1 MSKTKNN
8 GIDLAREIIAM
19 TQEYNRV
26 ITARNNEIKAL
37 EEEVRYHKRR
47 EEAAVKCKEEL
58 RHDLEMEIDKLRGTL
73 ETVTDIICRHIRH
86 SGNQLYIESLWDWE
100 ADYSSIIN
108 VLEIDANILDINV
121 SGVESEDNENED

>member
-37 EEEVRYHKRR
+37 EQEVRYHKMR
-47 EEAAVKCKEEL
+47 EDGARKSADEL
-58 RHDLEMEIDKLRGTL
+58 RHDLEMEIEKLRGTL
-73 ETVTDIICRHIRH
+73 ETVTDLICRHIIH

-100 ADYSSIIN
+100 NDYHTLIN
-108 VLEIDANILDINV
+108 TLDITVGV
-121 SGVESEDNENED
+121 SEVTESEDKKENED

>member
-37 EEEVRYHKRR
+37 EEEVRYRKIR

-58 RHDLEMEIDKLRGTL
+58 RHDLEMEIEKLRGTL
-73 ETVTDIICRHIRH
+73 ETVTDIICRHIKH
-86 SGNQLYIESLWDWE
+86 NGNQIYIESLWEWE
-100 ADYSSIIN
+100 ADYSNIIN
-108 VLEIDANILDINV
+108 VLEIDTSVFDLNV
-121 SGVESEDNENED
+121 SCVESEDDENED

>member
-26 ITARNNEIKAL
+26 ITARNNDIKAL
-37 EEEVRYHKRR
+37 EQEVRYHKNR
-47 EEAAVKCKEEL
+47 EEAANKSKDEL
-58 RHDLEMEIDKLRGTL
+58 RHDLEMEIEKLRGTL
-73 ETVTDIICRHIRH
+73 ETVNDIICRHIIH

-100 ADYSSIIN
+100 NDYHTLIN
-108 VLEIDANILDINV
+108 TLDITIGV
-121 SGVESEDNENED
+121 SEVTESEGKKENED

>member
-8 GIDLAREIIAM
+8 GIDLAREIIGM

-37 EEEVRYHKRR
+37 EQEVRYHKTRS
-47 EEAAVKCKEEL
+47 EAAQKSKDEL
-58 RHDLEMEIDKLRGTL
+58 RHDLEMEIEKLRGTL
-73 ETVTDIICRHIRH
+73 ETVTDIICRHIKH

-108 VLEIDANILDINV
+108 VLDIDANV